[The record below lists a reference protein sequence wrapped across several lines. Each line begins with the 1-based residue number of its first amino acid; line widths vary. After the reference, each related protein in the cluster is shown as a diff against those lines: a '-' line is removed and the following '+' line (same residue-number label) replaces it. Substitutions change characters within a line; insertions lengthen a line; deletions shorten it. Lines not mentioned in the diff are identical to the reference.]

1 MKITFN
7 GHSQTERQVELT
19 QQELFQLFEVMKDE
33 FITHVEFATF
43 DGRSYTEGDKG
54 IKKLCQ
60 NHQVD
65 VFYKKD
71 RLAFFQAIMNNM
83 VNPYG

>member
-43 DGRSYTEGDKG
+43 DGRSYNEGDKG

-71 RLAFFQAIMNNM
+71 RMAFFQAIMNNI

>member
-1 MKITFN
+1 MKIAFN
-7 GHSQTERQVELT
+7 GHSPTERETELT
-19 QQELFQLFEVMKDE
+19 QEEMALLFEVMKEE
-33 FITHVEFATF
+33 FLSHIEFGTYDF
-43 DGRSYTEGDKG
+43 HSYSLGDKG

-71 RLAFFQAIMNNM
+71 RLAFFRVIIDKME
-83 VNPYG
+83 NPYK